1 MSCQDANIL
10 GPEFPSEEKP
20 WWKEVVFG
28 QKGGDRN
35 PSRLLTNWP
44 EDVGVL
50 NSESFVLVAV
60 LLMLAALA
68 AFVGAFAVYA
78 ANTAV
83 SVRLGD
89 ARLRTDALVNS
100 AVELTAYHLIGLD
113 DTSRPSSGAF
123 RFQLGHAKV
132 AVEFRTEGAR
142 IDLNF
147 APKELLSGLFATL
160 GAKQEDADFAADR
173 VIGWRKK
180 NQVPNRNPE
189 ADLYKD
195 AGLKYAPRQTPFQN
209 VAELRFLLG
218 VSPALVARAFPFVT
232 VFNGRAEI
240 DVNEAKPR
248 SCRGLAAHDAG
259 SLPPQFSSNAIRRI
273 HARLQTLVGSRA
285 PASPLEDARRHASS
299 YMSPSI
305 PVRR

>member
-1 MSCQDANIL
+1 M
-10 GPEFPSEEKP
+10 F
-20 WWKEVVFG
+20 
-28 QKGGDRN
+28 
-35 PSRLLTNWP
+35 
-44 EDVGVL
+44 
-50 NSESFVLVAV
+50 NSEGFIVVAV
-60 LLMLAALA
+60 LLILAALA
-68 AFVGAFAVYA
+68 ALVGAFAVYA
-78 ANTAV
+78 DNTAV
-83 SVRLGD
+83 SVRVGD
-89 ARLRTDALVNS
+89 GRLQTDALINS
-100 AVELTAYHLIGLD
+100 AVELTAYRLIGLD

-180 NQVPNRNPE
+180 NEVPNRNPE

-218 VSPALVARAFPFVT
+218 VSPALVERALPFVT

-240 DVNEAKPR
+240 DVDEAAPEVVAALPHMTPD
-248 SCRGLAAHDAG
+248 LAAAILKQRDPQNPRAVANLLGEAG
-259 SLPPQFSSNAIRRI
+259 ASVAVGGRAATRVII
-273 HARLQTLVGSRA
+273 HAALDTGAKVNAEVVILVQ
-285 PASPLEDARRHASS
+285 ESS
-299 YMSPSI
+299 AEPYR
-305 PVRR
+305 VLAWRDDYDGVF